1 MDDRSPA
8 KIEVNLVEGEL
19 SFVREVA
26 SPTSFRDSFNDGPV
40 FRDTFGDGGQWLSSF
55 NNMRTNANAA
65 ADLRHPAIRDALQK
79 LRDAADQ
86 ALAKGG

>member
-1 MDDRSPA
+1 MEEKSPA

-26 SPTSFRDSFNDGPV
+26 SPSSFRDSFNDGPI

-55 NNMRTNANAA
+55 NNMRTNADRV
-65 ADLRHPAIRDALQK
+65 ADLRHPAIRDALLK
-79 LRDAADQ
+79 LRDATDK